1 MRSLLI
7 AVAVLTVS
15 VPAQAQTSTPTL
27 RGDIITAAAAEYA
40 RVINECGE
48 RASCLRA
55 KVQEATAN
63 LAVTYHSVTDSLRSN
78 SKQRAALQ
86 ATQQAWA
93 LFVKANCAFIGSL
106 ANEPADALACQL
118 HYTTTRAEELHTYIG
133 WD

>member
-7 AVAVLTVS
+7 AVAVLSAS

-27 RGDIITAAAAEYA
+27 RGSIIDADASEYE
-40 RVINECGE
+40 RVIKECGE

-63 LAVTYHSVTDSLRSN
+63 LAVTYREVTNTLRSN
-78 SKQRAALQ
+78 AKQRAALQ

-93 LFVKANCAFIGSL
+93 LFVKANCEFLGSL
-106 ANEPADALACQL
+106 SNEPAEALACQL
-118 HYTTTRAEELHTYIG
+118 HYTTTRSQELHTYIG